1 MVSIENNVRLAYW
14 LKIFSRWD
22 GWFVALG
29 GGIVLLGWSFGNEM
43 VKRILPG
50 LVAMNPVTALGFI
63 LAGAS
68 LMCYWLAEIKPAHH
82 WKYGRAM
89 ALVLIVI
96 GALKLSQ
103 YITGW
108 HLAFFDQM
116 LFRTQLQNDG
126 TGFANQIAPNTA
138 YNFILAGLALW
149 SLNSPIRRFARAA
162 QNLSLALAFIS
173 LVPLVGYIYR
183 ASYLYRIG
191 SYIPM
196 ALHTAALFLLF
207 ALGVLFAQTDSGVVA
222 LFTSKTPGGAVARR
236 LLPFAFGVPIFLGAL
251 TIWVDN
257 TKIYPGEFGITI
269 VVVGSSAIFTG
280 LIWWNA
286 KLLNHAD
293 YQRREAEEQL
303 QKAHDN
309 LELRVQERTAML
321 NDANTTLRTQII
333 ELQKAE
339 EKIREQSEQV
349 LRSQRMES
357 IGKLAGGIA
366 HDLNNALTPIIVGTQ
381 LLRDNKSDTD
391 RNKLLDVIYASANR
405 GAAMVKHII
414 TFARGSKSQSQQVPL
429 SQLVNEMA
437 KIIRETFPKS
447 ILINANLGKEFW
459 NVSGDATELHQVLSN
474 LCVNARDAMPQGG
487 ELTLKVENVALSQET
502 KSVSAD
508 IPPGCYVVLTIADTG
523 TGIPPEVLPRI
534 FEPFF
539 STKAADKGTGLG
551 LSTVIE
557 IIKNHNGY
565 VQIHSEVGKGTEFK
579 IYLPA
584 SKSAVMAKS
593 NEPEKPLPVGHGE
606 MILLMDDEATVR
618 QLTQTTLQNYGY
630 RVVTAMSGLD
640 GITAFEEHKDEIKLL
655 VSDTDMPFL
664 DGIVA
669 IRAIQKL
676 KPEIPVIITSDN
688 QRDEDQLKRID
699 TNHLTILE
707 KPYTVEQLL
716 NAVAKGVNPSPSIA
730 RQEIVP

>member
-1 MVSIENNVRLAYW
+1 
-14 LKIFSRWD
+14 
-22 GWFVALG
+22 
-29 GGIVLLGWSFGNEM
+29 
-43 VKRILPG
+43 
-50 LVAMNPVTALGFI
+50 
-63 LAGAS
+63 
-68 LMCYWLAEIKPAHH
+68 
-82 WKYGRAM
+82 
-89 ALVLIVI
+89 
-96 GALKLSQ
+96 
-103 YITGW
+103 
-108 HLAFFDQM
+108 
-116 LFRTQLQNDG
+116 
-126 TGFANQIAPNTA
+126 
-138 YNFILAGLALW
+138 
-149 SLNSPIRRFARAA
+149 
-162 QNLSLALAFIS
+162 LSLALAFIS